1 VPTDKFINQRKSAW
15 QRLEELLNSLD
26 RASLRRLNR
35 EEVRELGRIY
45 RRTASDLAIAR
56 AESRDPRLI
65 NYLNSLVIRAHGRI
79 YRADAQGGKRI
90 RNFFARELPHTF
102 RRTWRYTA
110 LSFSVFAIFATF
122 SFVATRLD
130 PEFSELV
137 GVNPAL
143 REIYIE
149 TKTHWWESLNE
160 EGNQIGAANIM
171 QNNIRVTIMTFAL
184 GAMLGLGTI
193 YYLAYNGANIA
204 SVLALTYQAG
214 FGNDLVTFMVGHG
227 VIELSCIFIAG
238 GAGLLI
244 GSAMILPGDLSRAD
258 ALKTRGMEAVRLMMG
273 VAVLLVVAAIIE
285 GFISPAPINPRI
297 KFGIGALTG
306 VALYSYL
313 LFAGRDE
320 TDEATDHPQ
329 ITPITPVR
337 T

>member
-1 VPTDKFINQRKSAW
+1 MPIDKFINQRKSAW
-15 QRLEELLNSLD
+15 QRLEELLDLLD

-90 RNFFARELPHTF
+90 RNFFARELPRTF

-122 SFVATRLD
+122 SFVATNLD

-273 VAVLLVVAAIIE
+273 VALLLVVAAIIE

-306 VALYSYL
+306 LALYSYL
-313 LFAGRDE
+313 LFAGRE
-320 TDEATDHPQ
+320 TTEAEHPQ
-329 ITPITPVR
+329 ITQITPIR